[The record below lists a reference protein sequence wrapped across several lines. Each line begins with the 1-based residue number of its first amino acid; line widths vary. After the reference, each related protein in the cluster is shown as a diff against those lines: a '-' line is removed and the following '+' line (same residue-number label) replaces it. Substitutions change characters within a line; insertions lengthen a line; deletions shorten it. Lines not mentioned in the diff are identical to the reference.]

1 MEGRKSLL
9 WACSFVLCAGCV
21 TSNSHKVAHQ
31 PAPAPP
37 SAPSA
42 AAPVAPTVTEAK
54 KDPKS
59 APRLAVALAK
69 FKESEAKL
77 LDKEPERQFK
87 IRYEARDIYHDA
99 IKADPTNVEAH
110 RGLGR
115 VYVDIGDFQ
124 RAEETFKKA
133 QARFPKESIFWYEL
147 GQMHNRRKDF
157 GQAVT
162 CLNKALEMSPEN
174 QVYLTTLGFT
184 LARAGQ
190 TEQSVAVLTRAMGLA
205 SAHYNV
211 GRMLLHLQ
219 RTQEGVQHLR
229 QAVATNPNLES
240 ARQLLNDME
249 NGHGQVQVNIEFQA
263 GE

>member
-1 MEGRKSLL
+1 MEGRKSLV
-9 WACSFVLCAGCV
+9 WAFSFLLCAGCI
-21 TSNSHKVAHQ
+21 TSNQQKVSHSA
-31 PAPAPP
+31 APP
-37 SAPSA
+37 SPPPSA
-42 AAPVAPTVTEAK
+42 AAHASPPVADPK
-54 KDPKS
+54 RDPKS
-59 APRLAVALAK
+59 GPRLVVALAK
-69 FKESEAKL
+69 FKEAEAKA
-77 LDKEPERQFK
+77 LDRDPEKQFK
-87 IRYEARDIYHDA
+87 IRYEARDCYLDVL
-99 IKADPTNVEAH
+99 KADPTNLEAH

-115 VYVDIGDFQ
+115 VYVDLGDFQ
-124 RAEETFKKA
+124 RADETFKKA

-157 GQAVT
+157 AQAT
-162 CLNKALEMSPEN
+162 SCLNKALEIEPEN
-174 QVYLTTLGFT
+174 RLYLTTLGFT

-219 RTQEGVQHLR
+219 RTEEGVQHLR
-229 QAVATNPNLES
+229 QAVASNPHLES

-249 NGHGQVQVNIEFQA
+249 SGNGQVQVNIEFQP

>member
-9 WACSFVLCAGCV
+9 WACSFLLCAGCI
-21 TSNSHKVAHQ
+21 TGNSHKVAHQ

-37 SAPSA
+37 PA
-42 AAPVAPTVTEAK
+42 AAPITPTVTEAK

-59 APRLAVALAK
+59 GPRLAVALAK
-69 FKESEAKL
+69 FKESEAKV

-87 IRYEARDIYHDA
+87 LRYEARDCYQNA
-99 IKADPTNVEAH
+99 LKADPTNLDAH

-115 VYVDIGDFQ
+115 VYVDLGDFQ

-133 QARFPKESIFWYEL
+133 QARFPKESIFYYEL

-157 GQAVT
+157 AQAVT
-162 CLNKALEMSPEN
+162 CLNKGLEMDPEN
-174 QVYLTTLGFT
+174 QLYLTTLGFT
-184 LARAGQ
+184 LARTGQ

-229 QAVATNPNLES
+229 QAVATNPHLES

-249 NGHGQVQVNIEFQA
+249 SGNGQVQVNIEFQA